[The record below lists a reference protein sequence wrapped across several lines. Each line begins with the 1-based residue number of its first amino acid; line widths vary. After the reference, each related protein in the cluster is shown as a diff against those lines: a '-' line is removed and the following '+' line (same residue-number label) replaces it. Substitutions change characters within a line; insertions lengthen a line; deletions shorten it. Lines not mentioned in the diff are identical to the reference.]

1 MIAKTQNDLNDILIG
16 ILKWRNSQIVLEK
29 LFDLVN
35 ALPICF
41 KMSIF
46 NSCNFFQRILLRNK
60 LACWINE
67 YKILSFLIGRFRLL
81 EITKISTVLII
92 IEVCNVIYHV
102 KLVCLSMKKQN
113 FGRFQQT
120 CFEIFHKSDTIEKMY
135 FTFLN
140 LKLLLQSW
148 NEQLK

>member
-1 MIAKTQNDLNDILIG
+1 MIG

-120 CFEIFHKSDTIEKMY
+120 CFEIFHKKWHNWKNVFYFFKSQTFAAILKWTTEIEKQM
-135 FTFLN
+135 
-140 LKLLLQSW
+140 
-148 NEQLK
+148 